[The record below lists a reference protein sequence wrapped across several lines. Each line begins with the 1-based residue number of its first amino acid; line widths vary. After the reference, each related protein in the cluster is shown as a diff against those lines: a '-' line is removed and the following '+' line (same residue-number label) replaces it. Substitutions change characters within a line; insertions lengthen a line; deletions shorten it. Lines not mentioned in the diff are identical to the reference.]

1 MPGPDIIKVA
11 GLARSFEP
19 IIHYSESGVAQIGE
33 LQETGVAVWDLGE
46 SVRSSNMT
54 SAPIIVRELDELS
67 ESLKTLAIELTRFFA
82 NVDGDID
89 RYGDNTILTV
99 LSLTS
104 DSILIV
110 MEWAKRE
117 LAQVAGHLPSRIESA
132 YSNLHLYLRR
142 CGGDPASTALMSMF
156 GMPQAELSKATLQ
169 RTFNEFLNVLEESIN
184 TELTYSTT
192 LFGLFEAIDRQFLNL
207 QRTVIREVDSQETNE
222 ATANNELAELWR
234 RRLGSNKSRIAKF
247 EKNQRLLASIKEKTV
262 QNKLTLVE
270 HNGKL
275 LALKSSL
282 EILRKRLVS
291 PLVRNNESSTLSV
304 DEQIKGLDST
314 YEFLRIARQQQ
325 KDGMLERLYS
335 SGRRNSVTIGE
346 VH

>member
-1 MPGPDIIKVA
+1 
-11 GLARSFEP
+11 
-19 IIHYSESGVAQIGE
+19 
-33 LQETGVAVWDLGE
+33 
-46 SVRSSNMT
+46 
-54 SAPIIVRELDELS
+54 
-67 ESLKTLAIELTRFFA
+67 
-82 NVDGDID
+82 
-89 RYGDNTILTV
+89 
-99 LSLTS
+99 
-104 DSILIV
+104 

-117 LAQVAGHLPSRIESA
+117 LAQVSGHLPGRIESA
-132 YSNLHLYLRR
+132 YSNVHTYLRR
-142 CGGDPASTALMSMF
+142 CGGEPVVTAITSMF

-207 QRTVIREVDSQETNE
+207 QRTVIRETDSQETHE
-222 ATANNELAELWR
+222 AAANTELAELWR
-234 RRLGSNKSRIAKF
+234 RRLGSNRSRIAKF

-314 YEFLRIARQQQ
+314 YEFLRVARQQQ
-325 KDGMLERLYS
+325 KDGMYERLY
-335 SGRRNSVTIGE
+335 SGRRNSITIGE